1 MIRRC
6 RDGSRP
12 ARCTR
17 VSRARESAR
26 LRRDSSRH
34 RSESSRTLRPHHVMG
49 TATVLEVCRRYGIKR
64 IVYISSAEVYGRPR
78 TPRVAEDAALRPLS
92 PYAAAKAGA
101 EKLVEAFSS
110 AFGLEGVI
118 LRPFAIYGPGLSSR
132 SMIGTVIR
140 QTRRGHSAVLRDL
153 RPVRD
158 FCHVTDVADA
168 IVRACTAPLPRLTIL
183 NVGSGR
189 GTSVAQ
195 VARRDRATATARILL
210 RVRSAPPERARDAI
224 DRLVADPAG
233 PASCSDGVRAR
244 LSARTSGD
252 DSLDGRAV
260 STRFFVTGPRGSSVA
275 TSRRTSSR
283 AGPTPRCSESADRP
297 SSVTRSHI
305 RSAGRARDCRR
316 LCPPSSSSRRPT
328 PRTTTRRSIST
339 LASR

>member
-1 MIRRC
+1 MALLPSIRGRRLFVTGAGGFIGSALIQRLVTHGADVRALTTAPREPPRRVPRQVQSVRC
-6 RDGSRP
+6 DVTNLSAIGALARDADTLVHLAGP
-12 ARCTR
+12 ASVTA
-17 VSRARESAR
+17 SFG
-26 LRRDSSRH
+26 SSRH
-34 RSESSRTLRPHHVMG
+34 YVRTHVMG

-195 VARRDRATATARILL
+195 VARRIARLRRRRILL

-224 DRLVADPAG
+224 DRLVADPRRAG
-233 PASCSDGVRAR
+233 QLLGWRAR
-244 LSARTSGD
+244 TPLGTGLRETIRWMDAR
-252 DSLDGRAV
+252 
-260 STRFFVTGPRGSSVA
+260 
-275 TSRRTSSR
+275 
-283 AGPTPRCSESADRP
+283 
-297 SSVTRSHI
+297 
-305 RSAGRARDCRR
+305 
-316 LCPPSSSSRRPT
+316 
-328 PRTTTRRSIST
+328 
-339 LASR
+339 